1 MLIFYC
7 SSRRFLLATWTQQKM
22 GRGFLEI
29 FANNPS
35 IFPLE
40 NEEISYSFFTEIG
53 NYLSTKKLFEVDF
66 FERNK
71 RVFFK
76 ALLSG
81 AWVCKNSLGEA
92 LAKKKKEN
100 IGMWVS
106 KQWWIFFKR
115 QRQQQACFA
124 HRTQEW
130 ERPCLY
136 CSRKKIY
143 RVDRNCAT
151 ATLLI
156 RAKADLH

>member
-1 MLIFYC
+1 
-7 SSRRFLLATWTQQKM
+7 M

-143 RVDRNCAT
+143 RVDRNCAMT
-151 ATLLI
+151 AATLLI
-156 RAKADLH
+156 KSSAWRAKADLH